1 MSWLT
6 DIFIG
11 TAVEVGS
18 EVATDVIEGA
28 VSGVTD
34 FVGDIFSSDDDWDT
48 GLDFSAEESGVYD
61 SFWSQAGSAIS
72 QGLGEVAKK
81 GLSGAAR
88 SQSPSQIA
96 TSIARGQSA
105 VLRQVGQTAPQFTSG
120 NAAQLQQNLAVVG
133 QSNLFSNMNYV
144 DGNYV
149 KRLRDALIAEKELT
163 PRKGITKEL
172 ASAASVS
179 PKIAQRLKSV

>member
-1 MSWLT
+1 MYRQNYFLGGIIESVVGGVGE
-6 DIFIG
+6 F
-11 TAVEVGS
+11 VGS
-18 EVATDVIEGA
+18 A
-28 VSGVTD
+28 VTGVSD
-34 FVGDIFSSDDDWDT
+34 FVEDIFSSDAALDT